1 MGMAEFKVA
10 EIFTSINGEGMRAGE
25 LAVFIRLQ
33 GCNLRCGYCDT
44 MWANEAGAPCK
55 WMTTEEI
62 LQKVKS
68 EEIRNITLTGG
79 EPLDRPDI
87 GELIENITS
96 DPWLRLEIE
105 TNGSISLKPFTAFS
119 NPPVFTLDY
128 KLPGS
133 GMEAAMDLENFK
145 WLKRQ
150 DTVKFVVSD
159 RKDLARAKE
168 IIGKYELARRC
179 HVILSPV
186 FGSIDPEEMVDFM
199 KEQKMNDIKMQIQM
213 HKVIWDPEQRGV

>member
-1 MGMAEFKVA
+1 MAKYKVA
-10 EIFTSINGEGMRAGE
+10 EIFNSINGEGMRAGE

-44 MWANEAGAPCK
+44 MWANEAGALYTE
-55 WMTTEEI
+55 MTTEEI
-62 LQKVKS
+62 LQKVKAAG
-68 EEIRNITLTGG
+68 IRNITLTGG
-79 EPLDRPDI
+79 EPLNRPDI
-87 GELIENITS
+87 GELIESITS

-105 TNGSISLKPFTAFS
+105 TNGSISLSPFTGYS

-133 GMEAAMDLENFK
+133 GMESAMDTENFNR
-145 WLKRQ
+145 LKPE
-150 DTVKFVVSD
+150 DTVKFVASD
-159 RKDLARAKE
+159 RKDLIRAKE
-168 IIGKYELARRC
+168 IIGEYGLAERC

-186 FGSIDPEEMVDFM
+186 FGSIHPEDMVEFM
-199 KEQKMNDIKMQIQM
+199 KEQKLNDIRMQIQM

>member
-1 MGMAEFKVA
+1 MAEFKVA

-44 MWANEAGAPCK
+44 MWANEAGALCTK
-55 WMTTEEI
+55 MTTEEI
-62 LQKVKS
+62 LQRIKAAGV
-68 EEIRNITLTGG
+68 RNITLTGG

-87 GELIENITS
+87 GELIESITS

-105 TNGSISLKPFTAFS
+105 TNGSIPLKPFTGYF
-119 NPPVFTLDY
+119 NPPVFTMDY

-133 GMEAAMDLENFK
+133 GMESAMNQENFK
-145 WLKRQ
+145 WLKPE

-159 RKDLARAKE
+159 RKDLIRAKE
-168 IIGKYELARRC
+168 IIEGYALAERC

-186 FGSIDPEEMVDFM
+186 FGSIEPENIAEFM
-199 KEQKMNDIKMQIQM
+199 KEQKLNDIRMQIQM

>member
-1 MGMAEFKVA
+1 MAEYKVV

-44 MWANEAGAPCK
+44 MWANEAGAAYTK
-55 WMTTEEI
+55 MTAEEI
-62 LQKVKS
+62 LQKVKDAG
-68 EEIRNITLTGG
+68 IRNIPLTGG
-79 EPLDRPDI
+79 EPLDQPDI
-87 GELIENITS
+87 GELIERITS
-96 DPWLRLEIE
+96 DTWLRLEIE
-105 TNGSISLKPFTAFS
+105 TNGSISLEPFTGYP
-119 NPPVFTLDY
+119 NPPVFTVDY

-133 GMEAAMDLENFK
+133 GMETAMDLENFNR
-145 WLKRQ
+145 LKPD

-159 RKDLARAKE
+159 LNDLIRAKE
-168 IIGKYELARRC
+168 IIGQYELTKRC

-186 FGSIDPEEMVDFM
+186 FGNIEPKDMVEFM
-199 KEQKMNDIKMQIQM
+199 KEQKLNDIRMQIQM